1 MNFSKLFLQLVLGMY
16 KVMDISFDLVLQ
28 KWPQICR
35 NILKS
40 FLDICFYNL
49 GLKKS
54 KMIKTISICQRK
66 KEFMEH
72 SSEQVTFQFVMA
84 FMVTVIK
91 NIVLNHKRFDLII
104 TWLTACKI
112 QILIHLFNCFLL
124 LLIEFYRNFPCP
136 NLLGAYWLHIENEAH
151 FFLEFTVIIS
161 GNLGGLPVFYVVASF
176 KSRRGLQVI
185 LLGRW
190 WVKISL
196 FYLTLCLKIKIMEGF
211 LLCLVQNFYF
221 I

>member
-1 MNFSKLFLQLVLGMY
+1 MNFSKLKLFLQLVLRMY
-16 KVMDISFDLVLQ
+16 KVMDMSFDLVLQ
-28 KWPQICR
+28 KWPQIRR

-49 GLKKS
+49 GFKKS
-54 KMIKTISICQRK
+54 KMIKTIRVFVREK
-66 KEFMEH
+66 KKFMEH
-72 SSEQVTFQFVMA
+72 SSKEVTFQFCNG
-84 FMVTVIK
+84 FTVIK

-151 FFLEFTVIIS
+151 FFLKFTIIIS
-161 GNLGGLPVFYVVASF
+161 GL
-176 KSRRGLQVI
+176 VI
-185 LLGRW
+185 
-190 WVKISL
+190 
-196 FYLTLCLKIKIMEGF
+196 
-211 LLCLVQNFYF
+211 
-221 I
+221 